1 MCSAAPLLVS
11 LLIRPTATYFERPS
25 IMESTILTR
34 DRLIEV
40 RYLMR
45 LLPHLQATMRIA
57 CGQAALSRGTPE
69 VPPAISLHHSDGA
82 NSLVTISGDDYV
94 WETAYGELR
103 LPLAAEYR
111 EYVSFARTI
120 AEES

>member
-1 MCSAAPLLVS
+1 MENILLS
-11 LLIRPTATYFERPS
+11 
-25 IMESTILTR
+25 R
-34 DRLIEV
+34 DRFVEV

-57 CGQAALSRGTPE
+57 CGQAALSHGTPG
-69 VPPAISLHHSDGA
+69 VPPAVILRHSSGA
-82 NSLVTISGDDYV
+82 SSLVTLDHDAYV
-94 WETAYGELR
+94 WETADGELR
-103 LPLAAEYR
+103 LPLSAEYR

>member
-1 MCSAAPLLVS
+1 MEN
-11 LLIRPTATYFERPS
+11 LITS
-25 IMESTILTR
+25 R
-34 DRLIEV
+34 DRLVEV

-57 CGQAALSRGTPE
+57 CGQAALSHGTVE
-69 VPPAISLHHSDGA
+69 TPPAIILRHSDGA
-82 NSLVTISGDDYV
+82 NSLVTLDGDEYV
-94 WETAYGELR
+94 WETADGELR
-103 LPLAAEYR
+103 LPLSAEYR

>member
-1 MCSAAPLLVS
+1 MKNLL
-11 LLIRPTATYFERPS
+11 
-25 IMESTILTR
+25 LTR
-34 DRLIEV
+34 DHLVEV

-57 CGQAALSRGTPE
+57 CGQAELSRGTTE
-69 VPPAISLHHSDGA
+69 SAPAIVLRHSDGA
-82 NSLVTISGDDYV
+82 SSLVTLDGDDYV
-94 WETAYGELR
+94 WEAADGELR
-103 LPLAAEYR
+103 LPLSAEYR